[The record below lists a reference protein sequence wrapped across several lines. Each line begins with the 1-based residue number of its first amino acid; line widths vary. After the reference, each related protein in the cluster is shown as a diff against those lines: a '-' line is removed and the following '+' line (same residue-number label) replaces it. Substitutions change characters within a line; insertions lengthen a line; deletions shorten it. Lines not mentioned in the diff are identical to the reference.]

1 MHLLKSIDDC
11 IRWRKAQ
18 KKTLGFIPTMGA
30 LHEGH
35 LSLIRLSQKTCDKT
49 IVSIFLNPTQ
59 FSENEDFDSYPNT
72 INQDLQKLE
81 AENVDAVFMPA
92 VNEMYKNNQGDYWFD
107 TPLALKLEGKSRP
120 HFFKGV
126 TMIVHKLFKIV
137 QPTHAVF
144 GEKDAQQ
151 LLIIKQMIKHNS
163 DGIKIIAAPTIRSDA
178 GLALSSR
185 NTYLNAKEIKI
196 AHNIYLALLKIK
208 FCLDSG
214 EKNPTKLKNTFIKHV
229 KQFDAFSIDY
239 ISIACEKSLDEI
251 ATPINE
257 KVLISA
263 AVYLNGVRLI
273 DNLSYSPST

>member
-1 MHLLKSIDDC
+1 MRLLKSIDDC
-11 IRWRKAQ
+11 IQWRKAQ

-35 LSLIRLSQKTCDKT
+35 LSLIRLSQKICDKT

-59 FSENEDFDSYPNT
+59 FAENEDLNSYPNT
-72 INQDLQKLE
+72 LDEDLKKLQQE
-81 AENVDAVFMPA
+81 KIEAVFIPA
-92 VNEMYKNNQGDYWFD
+92 ASEIYKKNQHDYWFD
-107 TPLALKLEGKSRP
+107 TPLSLKLEGKSRP

-137 QPTHAVF
+137 QPTYAVF

-151 LLIIKQMIKHNS
+151 LLIIKEMIKQNNY
-163 DGIKIIAAPTIRSDA
+163 GIKIIPGSTVRSDS

-185 NTYLNAKEIKI
+185 NTYLNAKETKI
-196 AHNIYLALLKIK
+196 ANNIYLGLLKIK
-208 FCLDSG
+208 SCLDSG
-214 EKNPTKLKNTFIKHV
+214 EKDSTILKNTFITHIN
-229 KQFDAFSIDY
+229 QFDEFSIDY

-251 ATPINE
+251 VGSVNQ
-257 KVLISA
+257 KVLIST
-263 AVYLNGVRLI
+263 AVFLNSVRLI